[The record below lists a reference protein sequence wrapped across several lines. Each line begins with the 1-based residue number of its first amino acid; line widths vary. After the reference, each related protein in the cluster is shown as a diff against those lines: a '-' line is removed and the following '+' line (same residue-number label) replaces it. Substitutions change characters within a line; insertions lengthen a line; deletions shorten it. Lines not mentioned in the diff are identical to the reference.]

1 MTITITHT
9 TTPYPLLHRLLYPH
23 TLMLLVKQVIWQIA
37 SFLDVAMSGVQ
48 TLQGEDLIDTYEMK
62 CHETLQNHSNPIHGG
77 ICVGNPGISLLSDS
91 LHFHLF

>member
-1 MTITITHT
+1 MTITITLT
-9 TTPYPLLHRLLYPH
+9 TLPPLLHRRLYPH
-23 TLMLLVKQVIWQIA
+23 TLMLMVKQVIWQIA